1 MSGLR
6 ALLWKELLAEWRS
19 KEALATMLFFS
30 ASAMLIFSF
39 ALDLAPIDPLDVVP
53 AVMWVTFL
61 FASLLGLNRSFA
73 REMEGHSLWGLK
85 LSPIPRSSIYLAKM
99 IGNFLFL
106 TVIELIALPLI
117 VVLFNV
123 ALPWPTL
130 GVLLLGTLGL
140 SSAGTVFAAM
150 AVNTRLRD
158 VLLPLMMLP
167 VVVPLMVGVVQV
179 TGALLKGRMFS
190 DYASSLWLIVA
201 FDVIFWVTSLLLFDF
216 VLEE

>member
-1 MSGLR
+1 
-6 ALLWKELLAEWRS
+6 
-19 KEALATMLFFS
+19 
-30 ASAMLIFSF
+30 
-39 ALDLAPIDPLDVVP
+39 
-53 AVMWVTFL
+53 
-61 FASLLGLNRSFA
+61 
-73 REMEGHSLWGLK
+73 
-85 LSPIPRSSIYLAKM
+85 M